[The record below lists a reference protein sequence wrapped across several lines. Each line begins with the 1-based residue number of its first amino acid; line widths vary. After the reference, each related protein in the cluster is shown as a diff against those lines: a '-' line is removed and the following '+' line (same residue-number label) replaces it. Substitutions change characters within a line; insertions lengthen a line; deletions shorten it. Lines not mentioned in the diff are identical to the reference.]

1 MADTLRDVMTKDP
14 TTLNADAT
22 LVEAARIMRDED
34 IGDLI
39 ILENGRLA
47 GIVTD
52 RDIVVRAVA
61 EERTP
66 DQTRVSQVYSS
77 EVTTLPPDASIDE
90 AVTVMRE
97 KALRRIPVVE
107 NDRPIGIVSI
117 GDLAVEREPDSALAE
132 ISASDPNE

>member
-14 TTLNADAT
+14 TTLDADAT

-39 ILENGRLA
+39 VLENDRIA

-52 RDIVVRAVA
+52 RDIVIRAVA

-66 DQTRVSQVYSS
+66 EQTRVSQVYSS
-77 EVTTLPPDASIDE
+77 EVTTLPPDASIDQ

-107 NDRPIGIVSI
+107 NDRPVGIVSI
-117 GDLAVEREPDSALAE
+117 GDLAVERDPDSALAE